1 MPRLPGRKP
10 DARPFSKSPNSKE
23 NPAERLRRR
32 RVIKDFMKQMTD
44 SISLPE
50 YKRDRLPNRRSS
62 IAFVF
67 EFESHRYRAS
77 ASWFD
82 DGRIGEIF
90 LDTQK
95 PDTPLQL
102 HASTAAILTSLL
114 LQSGVPAETIQHSV
128 SGPIRIALEHFS
140 GMVVAK

>member
-1 MPRLPGRKP
+1 
-10 DARPFSKSPNSKE
+10 
-23 NPAERLRRR
+23 
-32 RVIKDFMKQMTD
+32 
-44 SISLPE
+44 
-50 YKRDRLPNRRSS
+50 
-62 IAFVF
+62 VF

>member
-1 MPRLPGRKP
+1 
-10 DARPFSKSPNSKE
+10 
-23 NPAERLRRR
+23 
-32 RVIKDFMKQMTD
+32 MKQMTD

-50 YKRDRLPNRRSS
+50 YKRDRPPNRRLS

-77 ASWFD
+77 ASRFD

>member
-1 MPRLPGRKP
+1 
-10 DARPFSKSPNSKE
+10 
-23 NPAERLRRR
+23 
-32 RVIKDFMKQMTD
+32 MKQMAD

-50 YKRDRLPNRRSS
+50 YKRDRLPNRRLSV
-62 IAFVF
+62 AFVF

-114 LQSGVPAETIQHSV
+114 LQHGVAADLICHSV
-128 SGPIRIALEHFS
+128 SGPIRIALEHFNS
-140 GMVVAK
+140 VAAM